1 MFYIVYP
8 FFIVFIGIRDL
19 ASQLKICPESVR
31 ALAELLRETDL
42 SEIEYQVDS
51 LRIKVVRSVQSS
63 VVPVSS
69 TQFESANIQD
79 VENHTTQVVDHTND
93 PNAIKAKMVGT
104 VYLAPGPG
112 SAHFVNVGDTVHEGQ
127 TLFIIEAMKV
137 MNMIKAQKSGVVKE
151 ILVSDAQPVEY
162 DEPIMIIS

>member
-1 MFYIVYP
+1 M
-8 FFIVFIGIRDL
+8 

-51 LRIKVVRSVQSS
+51 LRIKVVRSMQTAVI
-63 VVPVSS
+63 PVSS
-69 TQFESANIQD
+69 STVEKVNIQNTETST
-79 VENHTTQVVDHTND
+79 VAVTDHAKD

-112 SAHFVNVGDTVHEGQ
+112 AAPFVKVGDSVQEGQ

-137 MNMIKAQKSGVVKE
+137 MNMIKAHKAGVVKE
-151 ILVSDAQPVEY
+151 ILVNDAQPVEY

>member
-1 MFYIVYP
+1 M
-8 FFIVFIGIRDL
+8 

-51 LRIKVVRSVQSS
+51 LRIKVVRSIQTAVI
-63 VVPVSS
+63 PVSS
-69 TQFESANIQD
+69 NPVEKVNIQPPETSTLA
-79 VENHTTQVVDHTND
+79 VIDHTKD
-93 PNAIKAKMVGT
+93 PNAIKANMVGT

-112 SAHFVNVGDTVHEGQ
+112 AAPFVKVGDSVQEGQ

-137 MNMIKAQKSGVVKE
+137 MNMIKAHKTGVVKE
-151 ILVSDAQPVEY
+151 ILVNDAQPVEY